1 LFCLGCLLI
10 LALDLWIDILG
21 FATTP
26 FPAALI
32 GCGIVVWSEFIHQ
45 ENQRPNA

>member
-1 LFCLGCLLI
+1 LGGLLL
-10 LALDLWIDILG
+10 LALDLWIGLLG